1 LRGRSLTTDE
11 AIQITKI
18 KYLYDKTYQNIGK
31 DGIVYRLGLFL
42 IIFWIAAL
50 RSQWQKKLPF
60 SYDKQSI
67 CTLFCH
73 CEEHSNEAIQMRKAL
88 KRILQ
93 LKNMK

>member
-1 LRGRSLTTDE
+1 MTNFSVIARSAKHDE

-50 RSQWQKKLPF
+50 R
-60 SYDKQSI
+60 
-67 CTLFCH
+67 
-73 CEEHSNEAIQMRKAL
+73 
-88 KRILQ
+88 LQ
-93 LKNMK
+93 